1 MKLNDLLT
9 RKTIIGMVHC
19 LPLPGTRNYSGSMQ
33 QIIDRAV
40 ADATIL
46 EAAGVDALIVENT
59 NDSPVAIDLDTEQT
73 TALTVISS
81 NVKNNISIPVG
92 IDAAFCDYKAGLAI
106 AYAIDADFIRVP
118 VFTDTIVTSAGI
130 IFPCAREV
138 IKYRKALEAE
148 NILLFCDVQVK
159 SSYPL
164 VHNLP
169 LEDSALMA
177 QSNGADTIIV
187 TGSRTGVSSS
197 TEELDRVKQIAKI
210 PVFSG
215 SGLNLD
221 NVTSILE
228 IADGAIVGSALKKDG
243 LLINPIDK
251 EKTLQ
256 LMEILKRFDA

>member
-130 IFPCAREV
+130 IFPCRLLPV
-138 IKYRKALEAE
+138 RAE
-148 NILLFCDVQVK
+148 LCQFF
-159 SSYPL
+159 
-164 VHNLP
+164 
-169 LEDSALMA
+169 
-177 QSNGADTIIV
+177 
-187 TGSRTGVSSS
+187 
-197 TEELDRVKQIAKI
+197 TE
-210 PVFSG
+210 
-215 SGLNLD
+215 
-221 NVTSILE
+221 
-228 IADGAIVGSALKKDG
+228 
-243 LLINPIDK
+243 INPAWRYILADKQNLLHPGTLGMCRIQAIEQFRVID
-251 EKTLQ
+251 TDDH
-256 LMEILKRFDA
+256 FH